1 MNLNNL
7 YFPICAFMINI
18 LIVFVFFSK
27 KRINSE
33 ETKAY
38 SNLIIIGLMESL
50 LACLLVILMNLY
62 GKPSYIYNIHRI
74 DYILILF
81 WVWALFNY
89 VLIVSIN
96 NNKKLR
102 NLIKKIT
109 IYINILISISFF
121 FVNVNV
127 INDNGII
134 DTNGQAMNILVVF
147 LAIYVVAIIV
157 LVLKT
162 LIKNIKS
169 SNNKK
174 FIPLFFL
181 AVLGVISLVIRK
193 VAPEVLLISL
203 VAAYADLIMFFTI
216 ENPDV
221 KMIYELNKNKKL
233 LESMSEEK
241 SNFLFSMSQETKRPI
256 DNILEVENILEDEN
270 DLKNIKEGLKV
281 IENNARYLK
290 KIINN
295 VLDISSINSSKL
307 IVNSETYN
315 IYTLLSLCI
324 KGVEKNLNTNVRLR
338 TNISKNI
345 PKELYG
351 DSVKLRQV
359 LMSIL
364 NNSAKYTK
372 NGFLEITVNEIV
384 KYDVC
389 RLIISIEDS
398 GKGMS
403 VEKLNELL
411 KCNSDLENTDLLK
424 LDNLDVGL
432 KLAFKII
439 KKLGGFI
446 NIKSEEDK
454 GSTFT
459 VVIDQKIK
467 AQEDEYYSKYIFNK
481 KKVIAVSDNI
491 ETLKTL
497 NSLSNKYDIDF
508 LTTMFSNDLVK
519 RVQDKE
525 AFDIIILEDEM
536 KPCSAFNVLK
546 QLHEVNNNFKI
557 PVVVMLEKQKESLKK
572 HYIADGFD
580 GYIRKENLDDD
591 YDLIIKKYI

>member
-96 NNKKLR
+96 NNKKIR

-290 KIINN
+290 NIINN

>member
-290 KIINN
+290 NIINN

-364 NNSAKYTK
+364 NNSANYTK